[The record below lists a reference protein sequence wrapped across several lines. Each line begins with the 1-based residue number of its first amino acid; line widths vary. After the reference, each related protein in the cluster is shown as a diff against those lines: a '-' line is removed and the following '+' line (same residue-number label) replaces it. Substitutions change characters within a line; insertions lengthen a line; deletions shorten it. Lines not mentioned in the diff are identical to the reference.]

1 MALSIKNEETSMAV
15 AKLAA
20 ITGLSLTEAI
30 KQAVDEKLA
39 RLQSAEEEIE
49 HILEIGRDCSSRL
62 PESLKGEDHG
72 TLLFGADGLPR

>member
-62 PESLKGEDHG
+62 PESLKREDHG